1 MTIQDAY
8 KKTIKLLQKD
18 FIINPALDA
27 RLLISHILQIDQKD
41 FLLNK
46 DDKIISKNQWINI
59 KRIIK
64 KRLSGKSVAS
74 LINKKYFYDLEFFV
88 DNSVLIPRPETEI
101 LIDIIL
107 KKFDKKANLSILE
120 IGTGSGNIAIVLA
133 KQFPFCTIDS
143 IEKSKASIKTAKK
156 NKGKYKIPDNMLKL
170 INIDFFQYS
179 TDKKYD
185 LIVSNPPYIRSK
197 VVKEL
202 IKKKLLSDPIRALD
216 GGKEGLNFYHRLN
229 IFALNNLKRNG
240 WMIVEHGFDQ
250 RKKILDIFCNKNYII
265 ETYNDFADIN
275 RIIAIQ
281 NKG

>member
-8 KKTIKLLQKD
+8 KKTIELLQKD

-46 DDKIISKNQWINI
+46 DVKLISKNDWDKI
-59 KRIIK
+59 KKLLK
-64 KRLSGKSVAS
+64 KRLKGKSVAS

-88 DNSVLIPRPETEI
+88 DHSVLIPRSETEI
-101 LIDIIL
+101 LIDLII
-107 KKFDKKANLSILE
+107 KKYNKNSRLSILE

-133 KQFPFCTIDS
+133 GQFPFCTIDS
-143 IEKSKASIKTAKK
+143 IEKSKVSIKIAQK
-156 NKGKYKIPDNMLKL
+156 NKEKYKIPDNMLKL

-179 TDKKYD
+179 TDTKYD
-185 LIVSNPPYIRSK
+185 LIVSNPPYIRTK

-202 IKKKLLSDPIRALD
+202 IKKKLVSDPIKALD
-216 GGKEGLNFYHRLN
+216 GGKEGLNFYPRLN
-229 IFALNNLKRNG
+229 IVALNNLKRDG
-240 WMIVEHGFDQ
+240 WMILEHGFDQ